1 MKKIYG
7 IFAALIVFVSAQ
19 AQELDRSVRP
29 TAGPA
34 PEINIGEYEII
45 EMKNGLKVFV
55 VQNDR
60 LPRVTFRLVLDR
72 DPILEGD
79 KSGYVDLAGQMLTRG
94 TATRT
99 KAQLDEEVDFLGASL
114 NASSSAVF
122 GNCLSKNTEDFFAI
136 MADVVMNPSFL
147 EEEFA
152 KVKKENLDALEFGKD
167 NPDAISDRVWN
178 RVVYGNQHPYGDVER
193 AETIEAITLDDC
205 KQYYQ
210 TYFKPNISYLAIVGD
225 ISPKKAKK
233 LVKKYLADWEMGD
246 VPSFEYIAPTNPS
259 DFRVVVVNQDE
270 STQSNVKIGN
280 LVDLEPGSEDAVAA
294 EVMNE
299 VLGGGFAGRL
309 FKNLREDKA
318 YTYGAYS
325 ALSSDPLVG
334 EFQGYGKVRNEVT
347 DSAVTQFL
355 FEFNRIREG
364 DLIQEDLDA
373 VKSYMNGKFAL
384 RLENPN
390 TIASFALNT
399 ARYDLP
405 ADYYANYLKK
415 LAAVDLEAV
424 TRVANEY
431 IKPEQSTLL
440 IVGKGEEI
448 MSGLAEFGTIE
459 WVDIYGDPTTEPS
472 VPIPAGV
479 TAEVVIENYLTA
491 IGGREKLAEVSEAYI
506 KMELSAQG
514 MTLSMEQKYQEPDR
528 MAQEMSM
535 GPMAIFSMR
544 LNGDEAKMSQQ
555 GQDIPMSEED
565 IADLKMEALIFPELH
580 YAEKGITTEL
590 KSIKTIDGQSVYEME
605 VTSPN
610 GDVRSDYFD
619 ITTGY
624 KVRSSSSQEGPE
636 GPIVQSTD
644 YANYTDFDGV
654 MYPGTVYIPLGP
666 QKMEATTK
674 EVNFAPAF
682 TDEDFKVN

>member
-29 TAGPA
+29 AAGPA
-34 PEINIGEYEII
+34 PEVNIGEYEVI

-60 LPRVTFRLVLDR
+60 LPRVTFRLILDR

-94 TATRT
+94 TTTRT

-114 NASSSAVF
+114 NASSSSVF

-136 MADVVMNPSFL
+136 MADVVMNPSFS

-152 KVKKENLDALEFGKD
+152 KVKKENMDALEFGKD

-178 RVVYGNQHPYGDVER
+178 RVVYGNQHPYGDVDR
-193 AETIEAITLDDC
+193 TETIEAITLDDC

-210 TYFKPNISYLAIVGD
+210 TYFKPNIAYLAVVGD

-233 LVKKYLADWEMGD
+233 LVKKYLSDWEMGD
-246 VPSFEYIAPTNPS
+246 VPSFEYIAPTNPT

-280 LVDLEPGSEDAVAA
+280 LVDLEPGSEDAIAA

-325 ALSSDPLVG
+325 SLSKDPLVG

-364 DLIQEDLDA
+364 DLNQEELDA
-373 VKSYMNGKFAL
+373 VKSYLNGIFAL

-390 TIASFALNT
+390 TIANFALNT

-405 ADYYANYLKK
+405 ADYYASYLKN

-459 WVDIYGDPTTEPS
+459 WYDVYGDPTTEPS
-472 VPIPAGV
+472 IPIPAGV

-555 GQDIPMSEED
+555 GQEIPMSEED

-580 YAEKGITTEL
+580 YEENGITAEL
-590 KSIKTIDGQSVYEME
+590 KSIKSIEGRSVYEME

-619 ITTGY
+619 TETGY
-624 KVRSSSSQEGPE
+624 KVRSSNTQEGPE
-636 GPIVQSTD
+636 GPVVQSTD

-654 MYPGTVYIPLGP
+654 MYPGTVFIPLGP

-674 EVNFAPAF
+674 EVNFAPTF